1 MKSMRPPLAAI
12 FTARK
17 CSLRRLCFYTC
28 LSVHGGG
35 GVVSQHA
42 LQQIWGGWYLSMPCR
57 FPGPH
62 PRGGGVEGSGRGGL
76 QAHTQGVCIPD
87 CTEADPPRRLLLQ
100 AVRILL
106 ECILVYMTYFHRA
119 GRGMAPSAPPGSATD
134 NKLNYVTYYG
144 LASYSK
150 NQM

>member
-1 MKSMRPPLAAI
+1 MQFAKVMFFKRV
-12 FTARK
+12 
-17 CSLRRLCFYTC
+17 C
-28 LSVHGGG
+28 LSAGGG
-35 GVVSQHA
+35 GGLVSQHA
-42 LQQIWGGWYLSMPCR
+42 LQQVGGGVSQHALQVSRPT
-57 FPGPH
+57 P
-62 PRGGGVEGSGRGGL
+62 GGGVELRGLARGGL
-76 QAHTQGVCIPD
+76 QAHTKGVCIPA
-87 CTEADPPRRLLLQ
+87 CNEADPPRRLLQ

-144 LASYSK
+144 VASYSK